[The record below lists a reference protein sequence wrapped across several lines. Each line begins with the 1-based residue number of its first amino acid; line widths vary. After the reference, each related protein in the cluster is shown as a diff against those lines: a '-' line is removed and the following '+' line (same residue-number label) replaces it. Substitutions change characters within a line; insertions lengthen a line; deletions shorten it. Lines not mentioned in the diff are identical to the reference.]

1 MQRVTTTSTRYH
13 TRYHTF
19 SLSLALVGVICNRLP
34 RVTVKFILKIYV
46 NILLSKID
54 DNAWEPLANLREN
67 IWVTRVARHVVA
79 RSNYGN
85 ALQYDISMI
94 VEFVKW
100 QYPSVISISVRFGK
114 SSLLLRWNLIDK

>member
-67 IWVTRVARHVVA
+67 IRVTRVARHVVA

-100 QYPSVISISVRFGK
+100 QYPSVISISVRIGK
-114 SSLLLRWNLIDK
+114 SSLLLL